1 MTNSWVELATGKP
14 WKTEPVRS
22 RKISRSKAQNDQ
34 LVRDVLERGINRP
47 CDVAK
52 ELEISE
58 SSACRIM
65 KRIGYHRIPITK
77 AGTTPIR
84 IKAIAADGS
93 SVLYPSQVAA
103 AKAHG
108 LDQSWISKLSRSGK
122 ETFSGTKFERIYEH
136 T

>member
-1 MTNSWVELATGKP
+1 MTNSWVSMAAAAP
-14 WKTEPVRS
+14 WKAPAIQKRP
-22 RKISRSKAQNDQ
+22 ISRSKEENDQ
-34 LVRDVLERGINRP
+34 LVRAVLERGINRP

-52 ELEISE
+52 ELGIFE

-84 IKAIAADGS
+84 IKAINADGS
-93 SVLYPSQVAA
+93 SVLYSSQVAA

-108 LDQSWISKLSRSGK
+108 LTQAWVSKLSRSGK
-122 ETFSGTKFERIYEH
+122 ATFLGTKFERI
-136 T
+136 